1 MELVMFYKDKLP
13 EIKKLY
19 ANHSPDHNW
28 DSHIVKVIENAQAIC
43 MANNIPFTKEM
54 FLGCAL
60 HDCMEIYNRDKHHEL
75 AAKAVYHILPELG
88 IDDVDIELVSHC
100 CRYHRA
106 SEKEDISNMLIDIQV
121 VSAADRMRP
130 STNKEDILRDV
141 YWRAIQYSMTHTEEV
156 EDTEDSV
163 YSGWKW
169 VHDTYTTDN
178 ARSKYYSDLYKNT
191 FEKQLIAQKN
201 LVAEITLD
209 EVREWCKRE
218 KGIGAEI
225 TLS

>member
-1 MELVMFYKDKLP
+1 MKLVMFYKDKLP

-121 VSAADRMRP
+121 VSAADRCRP
-130 STNKEDILRDV
+130 STNKADFLEDV
-141 YWRAIQYSMTHTEEV
+141 VWRAIQYSMTHTEEV
-156 EDTEDSV
+156 EDTEDPV
-163 YSGWKW
+163 YSGYKW
-169 VHDTYTTDN
+169 CMDTFRENPD
-178 ARSKYYSDLYKNT
+178 RIYSDLYRNT
-191 FEKQLIAQKN
+191 FAKQLVAQAN
-201 LVAEITLD
+201 VAKELTLN

>member
-121 VSAADRMRP
+121 VSAADRCRP
-130 STNKEDILRDV
+130 STNKADFLEDV
-141 YWRAIQYSMTHTEEV
+141 VWRAIQYSMTHTEEV
-156 EDTEDSV
+156 EDTEDPVKSAYV
-163 YSGWKW
+163 WCM
-169 VHDTYTTDN
+169 DTYRENPD
-178 ARSKYYSDLYKNT
+178 RIYSDLYRNT
-191 FEKQLIAQKN
+191 FAKQLVAQAN
-201 LVAEITLD
+201 VAKELTLD

>member
-13 EIKKLY
+13 QIKKLY

-43 MANNIPFTKEM
+43 LANNIPFTKEM

-106 SEKEDISNMLIDIQV
+106 SEKEDISDKLIDIRV

-130 STNKEDILRDV
+130 STNKADFLEDV
-141 YWRAIQYSMTHTEEV
+141 VWRAVQYSMTHTEEV
-156 EDTEDSV
+156 EDTEDPIKSA
-163 YSGWKW
+163 YTWCM
-169 VHDTYTTDN
+169 DTYRENPD
-178 ARSKYYSDLYKNT
+178 RIYSDLYRNT
-191 FEKQLIAQKN
+191 FAKQLVAQAN
-201 LVAEITLD
+201 VAKELTLD